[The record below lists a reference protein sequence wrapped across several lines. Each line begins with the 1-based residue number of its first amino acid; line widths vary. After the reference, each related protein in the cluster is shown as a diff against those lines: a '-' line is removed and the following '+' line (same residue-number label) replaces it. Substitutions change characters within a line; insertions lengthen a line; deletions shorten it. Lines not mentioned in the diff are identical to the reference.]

1 MPDHS
6 NQCRLVRAS
15 RRKTIVTR
23 GERIMLETETP
34 NHPSKKTAFD
44 RWKELIT
51 APMRS
56 QMPQNASRVDDN
68 NTIHRLLICNNN
80 TRERKKKWNRK
91 ENCSRYSFYPWTF
104 WGRRVRKKNASTKPA
119 RPIPNTTD
127 NTKGFAGSFSS
138 IQRRLFS
145 LYWIQSKC
153 TDFGNF
159 YREFSNSVPMNFVS
173 ESIVSIVT

>member
-1 MPDHS
+1 MFVLS
-6 NQCRLVRAS
+6 NVLIAKKQSVRYCDVRMRLMCAVFRSRNAS
-15 RRKTIVTR
+15 WMKSINFKCLTTAISVDGWERVEEKQLWR
-23 GERIMLETETP
+23 GANALCWKPKHQIIQV
-34 NHPSKKTAFD
+34 KKTAFD

-104 WGRRVRKKNASTKPA
+104 WGRRFNQTCET
-119 RPIPNTTD
+119 NTQYD
-127 NTKGFAGSFSS
+127 WQHKRFCGVFFFHSA
-138 IQRRLFS
+138 
-145 LYWIQSKC
+145 
-153 TDFGNF
+153 
-159 YREFSNSVPMNFVS
+159 
-173 ESIVSIVT
+173 